1 LNNKAKSNNDQ
12 KEYSMPIPADYL
24 ERVYAVVLGKIIGV
38 YLGRSF
44 EGRTYEEI
52 MARLGE
58 VSYYVHEKF
67 DAPLVVTDDD
77 IAGTFTFVRSLAD
90 YGYSRHLTPAQIGY
104 SWLNY
109 LIEEQTILW

>member
-1 LNNKAKSNNDQ
+1 
-12 KEYSMPIPADYL
+12 
-24 ERVYAVVLGKIIGV
+24 
-38 YLGRSF
+38 
-44 EGRTYEEI
+44 